1 MNPGA
6 RLSALANQKVARSIS
21 ILLVFLMMAC
31 GIMTIGNLVQS
42 LVPGPY
48 AGIIAGSMLF
58 VVVERLYTYRHSK
71 SLSFLS
77 KEWAISL
84 GTQWL
89 VIALLIRLVYA
100 YVDGFDVFLTD
111 LSLFA
116 RGDLERLFTLEFVI
130 TLLFAF
136 LAWALPA
143 QFMGLLDEMGLDQE
157 LALRQA
163 SLPIQND
170 AVPPRQRLVNLT
182 FGAGI
187 ILAVLAALTRVDLR
201 ATFADS
207 SGFPQVTLN
216 RLSGVEAGALL
227 YFVFGLALLSLGRL
241 MSLQTQ
247 WNQQRIPVSSQN
259 LARQWGLY
267 SLLFLLSLAV
277 VVSLLP
283 AGDSLGL
290 FAVLGALLR
299 FLFGVI
305 AFIGQ
310 WIAVLVILLFS
321 LPFFFMRK
329 EPPLMESLPDPSR
342 LTNLPEVAAS
352 PAVPSEIWTLIRS
365 ILLWGSLLAI
375 IIFSIVQFVK
385 QHESI
390 LTAVRQSRIAN
401 WLALAWQWLYRN
413 AGKTRD
419 SLGRTLADGWQ
430 RLVARLEGKRIL
442 SRPGFISL
450 RSLDP
455 RRQIYFFY
463 LAMIRR
469 GGEQGVP
476 RKPSQ
481 TPAEYAATLEKA
493 LPSAEEDIDSITK
506 VFMEARYS
514 QRSVEAGEARLVK
527 SLWERIR
534 RALQSKSKSE
544 PPAEK

>member
-1 MNPGA
+1 MKPGA
-6 RLSALANQKVARSIS
+6 RLSAIANQKVARSIS

-31 GIMTIGNLVQS
+31 GIMTIGNLIQS

-48 AGIIAGSMLF
+48 AGIISGTMLF

-71 SLSFLS
+71 SLTLFS

-89 VIALLIRLVYA
+89 VIALLVRLVYA

-116 RGDLERLFTLEFVI
+116 RGDLDRLFTLAFVM

-136 LAWALPA
+136 LAWTLPA

-170 AVPPRQRLVNLT
+170 AVPLRQRLVNLT

-187 ILAVLAALTRVDLR
+187 ILALLAALTRVDLR
-201 ATFADS
+201 ATFTDS

-283 AGDSLGL
+283 AGDSLG
-290 FAVLGALLR
+290 FFSVLGTLLR

-310 WIAVLVILLFS
+310 WIAVLVLLLFS
-321 LPFFFMRK
+321 LPFLLFRR
-329 EPPLMESLPDPSR
+329 EVPLLDNMPAPSS
-342 LTNLPEVAAS
+342 LTNLPQVAAS
-352 PAVPSEIWTLIRS
+352 PAAPSELWTMIRS

-390 LTAVRQSRIAN
+390 LVAVRQSRIAN

-413 AGKTRD
+413 AGRTRD

-527 SLWERIR
+527 TLWERIR
-534 RALQSKSKSE
+534 RALQSRSKNE